1 MNGTATAAS
10 PQKEAHSSRPGHPRW
25 ALGLIVLGT
34 ILTFAAIFSIWVNRQ
49 ALNTDNWVDTS
60 TRLVKNEEVR
70 SQLSDYLANQLF
82 ANADVAGELR
92 EALPPR
98 LAPLATAA
106 ASGLEQLT
114 PQVAERLFA
123 TARFQALWEAA
134 NRKAHESLLQ
144 VLDGGG
150 SAVSTENGEVK
161 LRLGPVLAE
170 IGEGS
175 GVGEALVSKLPPEAG
190 EITVLKSDELS
201 LAQEVVNIL
210 RKLPIVLTLAALLC
224 FALAIYLSPRR
235 REALRSVGFAFV
247 IAGLLSLGL
256 RGFAGTYVVSGLS
269 RTTSVEPAVEAIW
282 SIGTSMLVTIATS
295 AIVFGLLVAL
305 AAFLAGPTRV
315 AVTIRRYVA
324 PYARSNPV
332 GLWGAALLIFL
343 ALIAWAPVSA
353 FHKPL
358 GVLVFALLF
367 AAGTE
372 LYRRQL
378 LDEPIESVKPK
389 ERTTG

>member
-1 MNGTATAAS
+1 MDETAAAA
-10 PQKEAHSSRPGHPRW
+10 PPPKKAHAPRSGHPRW
-25 ALGLIVLGT
+25 ALGLVVLGT
-34 ILTFAAIFSIWVNRQ
+34 VLTFAAIFSIWVNRQ

-70 SQLSDYLANQLF
+70 GQLSDYLANQLF
-82 ANADVAGELR
+82 ANVDVAGELR

-106 ASGLEQLT
+106 AGGLQQLA
-114 PQVAERLFA
+114 PQVAERLFE
-123 TARFQALWEAA
+123 TPRFQALWEAA
-134 NRKAHESLLQ
+134 NRKAHEALLRI
-144 VLDGGG
+144 LNGG
-150 SAVSTENGEVK
+150 SSRLSTENGEVK
-161 LRLGPVLAE
+161 LRLGAVLAQ

-175 GVGEALVSKLPPEAG
+175 GVGETLVSKLPPDAG
-190 EITVLKSDELS
+190 EITIVKSDELS
-201 LAQEVVNIL
+201 LAQDVSKLL

-224 FALAIYLSPRR
+224 FALAVYLSPRR

-269 RTTSVEPAVEAIW
+269 RTTSVEPAVEAVW

-305 AAFLAGPTRV
+305 AAFLAGPSRIAT
-315 AVTIRRYVA
+315 TIRRYVA
-324 PYARSNPV
+324 PYAERSPA

-343 ALIAWAPVSA
+343 ALIAWAPVGA

-358 GVLVFALLF
+358 GVLIFALLF
-367 AAGTE
+367 ATGTE

-378 LDEPIESVKPK
+378 LDEPIK
-389 ERTTG
+389 G

>member
-1 MNGTATAAS
+1 MNETAAAA
-10 PQKEAHSSRPGHPRW
+10 PPPKKAHAPRSGHPRW
-25 ALGLIVLGT
+25 ALGLVILGT

-49 ALNTDNWVDTS
+49 ALNTNNWVDTS

-82 ANADVAGELR
+82 ANVDVAGELR

-106 ASGLEQLT
+106 AGGLQQLA

-123 TARFQALWEAA
+123 TPRFEALWETA
-134 NRKAHESLLQ
+134 NRKAHESLLR
-144 VLDGGG
+144 VLDGG
-150 SAVSTENGEVK
+150 SSNVSTENGEVK
-161 LRLGPVLAE
+161 LQLGAVLAQ

-175 GVGEALVSKLPPEAG
+175 GVGEALVSKLPPDAG
-190 EITVLKSDELS
+190 EITIVKSDELS
-201 LAQEVVNIL
+201 LGQEVANLL

-224 FALAIYLSPRR
+224 FALAVYLSPRR
-235 REALRSVGFAFV
+235 RETLRSVGFAFV

-269 RTTSVEPAVEAIW
+269 KTTSVEPAVEAIW

-305 AAFLAGPTRV
+305 AAFLAGPTKI
-315 AVTIRRYVA
+315 ATTIRRYVA
-324 PYARSNPV
+324 PYAKRSPA

-343 ALIAWAPVSA
+343 ALIAWAPVGA

-358 GVLVFALLF
+358 GVLIFALLF
-367 AAGTE
+367 ATGTE

-378 LDEPIESVKPK
+378 LDEPIE
-389 ERTTG
+389 G

>member
-1 MNGTATAAS
+1 MNETATAAS
-10 PQKEAHSSRPGHPRW
+10 PHKRARTPRAGHPRW
-25 ALGLIVLGT
+25 ALGLVVLGA

-82 ANADVAGELR
+82 ANVDVAGELR

-106 ASGLEQLT
+106 AGGLQQLA

-123 TARFQALWEAA
+123 TPRFQALWEAA
-134 NRKAHESLLQ
+134 NRKAHESLLR
-144 VLDGGG
+144 VLDGG
-150 SAVSTENGEVK
+150 SSTVSTENGEVK
-161 LRLGPVLAE
+161 LQLGSVLTE

-175 GVGEALVSKLPPEAG
+175 GVGEGLVSKLPPEAG
-190 EITVLKSDELS
+190 EITILKSDELS
-201 LAQEVVNIL
+201 LAQEVANLL

-224 FALAIYLSPRR
+224 FALAVYLSPRR
-235 REALRSVGFAFV
+235 RETLRSVGFAFV

-269 RTTSVEPAVEAIW
+269 KTTSVEPAVEAIW

-305 AAFLAGPTRV
+305 AAFLAGPTGI
-315 AVTIRRYVA
+315 AMTIRRHIA
-324 PYARSNPV
+324 PYARRSPA

-343 ALIAWAPVSA
+343 ALIAWAPVAA

-378 LDEPIESVKPK
+378 LEEPVESLASTK
-389 ERTTG
+389 

>member
-1 MNGTATAAS
+1 MTETAPAPP
-10 PQKEAHSSRPGHPRW
+10 PQKKANSPRSGHPRW
-25 ALGLIVLGT
+25 ALALIVLGT
-34 ILTFAAIFSIWVNRQ
+34 IFTFAAIFSIWVNRQ

-82 ANADVAGELR
+82 TNVDVAAELR

-106 ASGLEQLT
+106 ASGLQQLA

-123 TARFQALWEAA
+123 TPRFQALWEAA

-150 SAVSTENGEVK
+150 STVSTESGEVK
-161 LRLGPVLAE
+161 LQLAAVLAQ

-175 GVGEALVSKLPPEAG
+175 GVGETLVSKLPPEAG
-190 EITVLKSDELS
+190 EITILKSDELS
-201 LAQEVVNIL
+201 LAQEVANLL

-224 FALAIYLSPRR
+224 FALAVFLSPRR
-235 REALRSVGFAFV
+235 RETLRSVGFAFV

-269 RTTSVEPAVEAIW
+269 KTTSVEPAVEAIW

-305 AAFLAGPTRV
+305 AAFLAGPTKV
-315 AVTIRRYVA
+315 AATIRQYIA
-324 PYARSNPV
+324 PYARRSPA
-332 GLWGAALLIFL
+332 GLWGGALLVFL
-343 ALIAWAPVSA
+343 ALIAWAPVGA

-367 AAGTE
+367 ATGTE

-378 LDEPIESVKPK
+378 LDEPIES
-389 ERTTG
+389 